1 MRSLE
6 KKRAVKDLIAFGSHP
21 DLLGA
26 ITAAPECADALV
38 EALISANGFPYV
50 ECVEDA
56 SLVRFNAGHE
66 RESLQEV
73 FVLDKRALRWEGSMS
88 SIVEKTYLIV
98 HAVENELSAATYLP
112 PGMRQKA
119 IQEVIRRTKADE
131 ALYSL
136 IIRNW

>member
-1 MRSLE
+1 
-6 KKRAVKDLIAFGSHP
+6 
-21 DLLGA
+21 
-26 ITAAPECADALV
+26 
-38 EALISANGFPYV
+38 
-50 ECVEDA
+50 
-56 SLVRFNAGHE
+56 
-66 RESLQEV
+66 
-73 FVLDKRALRWEGSMS
+73 MS

-119 IQEVIRRTKADE
+119 IQEVIRRTKVDE